1 MYVRKFWHLNRK
13 VKRSKRWNKKMKYAN
28 VKFGGW
34 GYKIPVYHMQRLVFD
49 PQNRGLDI
57 VVCSIQEV

>member
-1 MYVRKFWHLNRK
+1 
-13 VKRSKRWNKKMKYAN
+13 MKDVN

-34 GYKIPVYHMQRLVFD
+34 GYKVPVYHKERLVFD

-57 VVCSIQEV
+57 VACSIQEL

>member
-1 MYVRKFWHLNRK
+1 
-13 VKRSKRWNKKMKYAN
+13 MKDVN

-34 GYKIPVYHMQRLVFD
+34 GYKVPVYHMQRLVFD

-57 VVCSIQEV
+57 VVCSIQEL